1 AITAACQHPEPDSVP
16 VRTFEFVTATPTPTR
31 TPTIAPTATPTPT
44 PEPTPSPEPS
54 EVQPPAVQPR
64 VPAPTVDGC
73 PAVILDVFGPTAQAA
88 CAVAWCESRWNPN
101 ATGSQGE
108 RGLFQV
114 HPAFHPD
121 ATYDPYG
128 NTVAAYR
135 ISRGGTD
142 WSQWTCKPW

>member
-1 AITAACQHPEPDSVP
+1 MQPGQV
-16 VRTFEFVTATPTPTR
+16 EFVTATPTPMR
-31 TPTIAPTATPTPT
+31 TPTSTPTATPTPT
-44 PEPTPSPEPS
+44 PEPTLEQTAVSAW
-54 EVQPPAVQPR
+54 QPPAVQPR
-64 VPAPTVDGC
+64 VPVHTGC
-73 PAVILDVFGPTAQAA
+73 PAVILEVFGPTAPAA
-88 CAVAWCESRWNPN
+88 CAVAWCESRWDPN

-128 NTVAAYR
+128 NAVAAYR

-142 WSQWTCKPW
+142 WSQWTCKPG